1 MSLDFLEP
9 NDKTIPKE
17 LLCILNVAVKQADTQ
32 GNRKKQEEV

>member
-17 LLCILNVAVKQADTQ
+17 LLCILNVAVKQGRYT
-32 GNRKKQEEV
+32 GK